1 MSASAGAVPSPASTS
16 TTPAFWEHLWRTS
29 GLQFVGLFIV
39 TSLIYGS
46 QPQVGA
52 STEALTAFYVGDR
65 TRILIAVAC
74 SGLNLLNLLWFTAA
88 LRTTLSDAGRDGWGT
103 AATIASSAFGTL
115 FLLQM
120 AVSGALAFSIAGSG
134 NSALISGL
142 NDFVWALVVLTAF
155 PRAMLIMSGV
165 FGLWRAELISNSLFT
180 AGVGAVVLGV
190 MGGTTWLSGGIWA
203 PDGGYSRF
211 VSPLLLLLW
220 VVVVSRVLLSQRP
233 TRSGW

>member
-1 MSASAGAVPSPASTS
+1 MSASAGAVPSPGSAS

-203 PDGGYSRF
+203 PDGAYSRF

-220 VVVVSRVLLSQRP
+220 VVVVSRVLLTQRP
-233 TRSGW
+233 ARAGW